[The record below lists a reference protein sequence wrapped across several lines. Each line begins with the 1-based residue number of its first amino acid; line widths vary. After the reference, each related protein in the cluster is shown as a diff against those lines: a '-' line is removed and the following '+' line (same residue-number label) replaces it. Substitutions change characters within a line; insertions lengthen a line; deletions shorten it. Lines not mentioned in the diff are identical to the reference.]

1 MHETIK
7 IGYRTFAS
15 CFFFPQ
21 PFYKLFVRGAG
32 DDSIELRTI
41 IIDDT
46 DILHD
51 GIVGL
56 PLTIHLPQLV
66 NAGISS
72 PLG

>member
-1 MHETIK
+1 ML
-7 IGYRTFAS
+7 AV
-15 CFFFPQ
+15 FFPQ

-32 DDSIELRTI
+32 YNPIELRTI

-51 GIVGL
+51 GIVGP

-66 NAGISS
+66 NDGDFITFGLNAS
-72 PLG
+72 